1 MTAPRNFVAEAE
13 EALDAICMLTPPG
26 RTMTV
31 GTSRL
36 VAVRAEQARIAAH
49 GLDEMRRNEALRAE
63 RAERGRDNLALQLV
77 EERGRG

>member
-1 MTAPRNFVAEAE
+1 MTEPRDRVSEAE
-13 EALDAICMLTPPG
+13 DALDAIRRLTPPG

-36 VAVRAEQARIAAH
+36 VAVRAEQARSAVH
-49 GLDEMRRNEALRAE
+49 GLDSARRIAEGRAE
-63 RAERGRDNLALQLV
+63 RAERGRDSLALRLV

>member
-1 MTAPRNFVAEAE
+1 MTERRDCVAEAE
-13 EALDAICMLTPPG
+13 EALDAIRRLTPPG

-36 VAVRAEQARIAAH
+36 GAVRAGQARSAAH
-49 GLDEMRRNEALRAE
+49 GLEEMRRRAEGRAE
-63 RAERGRDNLALQLV
+63 RAERGRDNLELRLI

>member
-1 MTAPRNFVAEAE
+1 MTEPRNWVAEAD
-13 EALDAICMLTPPG
+13 EALDEIRRLTPPG
-26 RTMTV
+26 RELTV

-36 VAVRAEQARIAAH
+36 VAFRAEQAREAAQ
-49 GLDEMRRNEALRAE
+49 GLDAMRRNEALRAE

>member
-1 MTAPRNFVAEAE
+1 MTERRDHVAEAE
-13 EALDAICMLTPPG
+13 EALDAIRRLTPPG

-36 VAVRAEQARIAAH
+36 VAVRAEQARSAAH
-49 GLDEMRRNEALRAE
+49 GLDAMRRIAEGRAE
-63 RAERGRDNLALQLV
+63 RAERGRDNLALRLI